1 MCAHAGPAGERA
13 GQRGHIAVRH
23 ARVKA
28 SGGLQVC
35 SCDASTPGLSAP
47 CSSSDSHV
55 RWERGI
61 EASSAR
67 AIPQTRRSDSGY
79 TSERAERYPACHKT
93 THALSSR
100 TVCRSPPSP
109 WAPLHDRGA
118 AAPVLCGDRGPCR
131 RRKCPARCAR
141 CHILRC
147 CSCWLHAAPPRSRH
161 RRMERPPP
169 TGLCCRWAPP
179 RPPARQATGAF
190 RLASVVRLHG
200 ADAFAA
206 PRAGYLAE
214 PQFAL
219 DDEPTSFWSSTGG
232 AVRTA

>member
-1 MCAHAGPAGERA
+1 MFVRRVNAARPACL
-13 GQRGHIAVRH
+13 HH
-23 ARVKA
+23 ARR
-28 SGGLQVC
+28 Q
-35 SCDASTPGLSAP
+35 TREM
-47 CSSSDSHV
+47 

-67 AIPQTRRSDSGY
+67 ASSQTRRSYGGY
-79 TSERAERYPACHKT
+79 TSERAERYPACLKT

-100 TVCRSPPSP
+100 SVALSVCRSPPSP

-118 AAPVLCGDRGPCR
+118 AAAPVPCGDRGPCR
-131 RRKCPARCAR
+131 RRKCPARCTR
-141 CHILRC
+141 CLILRC
-147 CSCWLHAAPPRSRH
+147 CSCWLHAAPPRSHH

-200 ADAFAA
+200 ADALAA

-219 DDEPTSFWSSTGG
+219 DDELTSFWSSTGG
-232 AVRTA
+232 AVRTAVNQRCAPP